1 MPWLL
6 IKKLTT
12 NFDNFLGLLFSLG
25 ALIDESLGQHDK
37 NNYLAERKCSNARSL
52 LVMKWTIIGFLMT
65 MSYKSVLR
73 AILMKTEYED
83 TIDTIDDLLQS
94 DKYCLMPEDSPR
106 KDLVENDPREKFQA
120 LAKKL
125 KYYTQGTTYGHRRNA
140 IE

>member
-1 MPWLL
+1 MNLL
-6 IKKLTT
+6 GI
-12 NFDNFLGLLFSLG
+12 LFSLG
-25 ALIDESLGQHDK
+25 ALIDEPLGQHDK

-94 DKYCLMPEDSPR
+94 DKYCLLAEDSPG
-106 KDLVENDPREKFQA
+106 KDLVENDPRENFQA
-120 LAKKL
+120 LAKKI
-125 KYYTQGTTYGHRRNA
+125 KYYNQGTTYVQKRFA

>member
-1 MPWLL
+1 M
-6 IKKLTT
+6 T
-12 NFDNFLGLLFSLG
+12 NDINDFLGILFSLG

-94 DKYCLMPEDSPR
+94 DKKLMISEDTPL
-106 KDLVENDPREKFQA
+106 KDLVEKDPRAKVQA
-120 LAKKL
+120 LAEKL
-125 KYYTQGTTYGHRRNA
+125 KYFDQGTAHAVMRVA